1 MKEKGKKNRV
11 SFILCNEV
19 VKVEEITWRN
29 IMEENGTEIDF
40 SEIAEEEK
48 ISLGNMI
55 LKEVAESLGYT
66 FIPQKKL

>member
-1 MKEKGKKNRV
+1 M
-11 SFILCNEV
+11 
-19 VKVEEITWRN
+19 EEITWRN